1 MAQKI
6 KKRFF
11 KILPWSGVGLMLL
24 VLVVS
29 GWQILPA
36 VAKANG
42 VPPTMVAE
50 SSYTEDTDADGTV
63 DKITIAFSEAV
74 VIVDGNAG
82 DGLGSLAL
90 GNGCT
95 LPNADYASAE
105 TTTLVINDLTGCTA
119 SDTSITPSITYTAVA
134 NCAAAGAICSATQM
148 ANGSNIN
155 AIDGAAPVIKDFA
168 YQDADYNGKIDRFVL
183 TYSEPVVA
191 ASTLSAANLDLS
203 ADGGF
208 TGASFGS
215 DSTDLITG
223 TTTETTVDL
232 GTEATAI
239 LTHNSSP
246 ISIFTQGARPVGVLK
261 PNSNLVRIA
270 FVLPFFFLQDGSGN
284 INDATVEQTQASY
297 TDEAAP
303 VIVSTSPVDGAIDV
317 ATAASIVV
325 NFSEPMDTSTV
336 THTSVANLDGKLTV
350 LSDVNNKV
358 VHIAGASPDGWTAWW
373 TGFDSIVT
381 YTHISFLNDTSYTQ
395 QITAGQ
401 DKAGN
406 VLVGLRRPGFANN
419 TLNTVRIA
427 VDDGDGIDYLVPN
440 PWSFTTVAASS
451 GGNPIDSTPPTN
463 RSILIDNGA
472 TETTSQTV
480 NLTLSANDASE
491 MMISNLADFTGSAWE
506 AFNTVKAWTLTTDY
520 GTKTVYAKFRDASGN
535 VSTPVSDTIN
545 YVAVAIVP
553 DYLTAN
559 DPAPAEAL
567 PEEVTV
573 GSLVK
578 IADSSSV
585 YFIDQDNRR
594 HAFPNA
600 TVFFS
605 WFEDFS
611 NVKTI
616 SAETLAEIPLGSN
629 VTVRPGTYLVKITT
643 DPKVYAIEAY
653 GVLHWLQTEKIA
665 QDLYGLEWNTKVIDI
680 DPGFFASYQA
690 GSDISSSVHPTGS
703 VIQYAGASDK
713 YYIEDGV
720 KRLLTPAVF
729 DQDFFQEKFVNT
741 NIADSLSYATGAD
754 FPQLPIETLM
764 SLR

>member
-1 MAQKI
+1 
-6 KKRFF
+6 
-11 KILPWSGVGLMLL
+11 
-24 VLVVS
+24 
-29 GWQILPA
+29 
-36 VAKANG
+36 
-42 VPPTMVAE
+42 
-50 SSYTEDTDADGTV
+50 
-63 DKITIAFSEAV
+63 
-74 VIVDGNAG
+74 
-82 DGLGSLAL
+82 
-90 GNGCT
+90 
-95 LPNADYASAE
+95 
-105 TTTLVINDLTGCTA
+105 
-119 SDTSITPSITYTAVA
+119 
-134 NCAAAGAICSATQM
+134 
-148 ANGSNIN
+148 
-155 AIDGAAPVIKDFA
+155 
-168 YQDADYNGKIDRFVL
+168 
-183 TYSEPVVA
+183 
-191 ASTLSAANLDLS
+191 
-203 ADGGF
+203 
-208 TGASFGS
+208 
-215 DSTDLITG
+215 
-223 TTTETTVDL
+223 
-232 GTEATAI
+232 
-239 LTHNSSP
+239 
-246 ISIFTQGARPVGVLK
+246 
-261 PNSNLVRIA
+261 
-270 FVLPFFFLQDGSGN
+270 
-284 INDATVEQTQASY
+284 
-297 TDEAAP
+297 
-303 VIVSTSPVDGAIDV
+303 
-317 ATAASIVV
+317 
-325 NFSEPMDTSTV
+325 
-336 THTSVANLDGKLTV
+336 
-350 LSDVNNKV
+350 
-358 VHIAGASPDGWTAWW
+358 
-373 TGFDSIVT
+373 
-381 YTHISFLNDTSYTQ
+381 
-395 QITAGQ
+395 
-401 DKAGN
+401 
-406 VLVGLRRPGFANN
+406 
-419 TLNTVRIA
+419 VRIA